1 MALKTV
7 TIKTRTC
14 DSCKAEIQN
23 SYYLNQGVVLGRA
36 WPTNSTCTIEIRD
49 IQGSNGVNVHH
60 PDLCPDCARKILKK
74 LMESLPC
81 ASNSPV
87 KEI

>member
-14 DSCKAEIQN
+14 DICNGEIQT
-23 SYYLNQGVVLGRA
+23 SYNLNQGVVLGLG
-36 WPTNSTCTIEIRD
+36 WPMCSTCTIEIRD
-49 IQGSNGVNVHH
+49 IQGSNGVTTHR

-81 ASNSPV
+81 SPKVV
-87 KEI
+87 KE